1 MGSFLHGFTFQT
13 SHTETVLKKMR
24 QIHGHQNDPFVN
36 YYLNQARGQQ
46 QIGNG
51 LPFFSGLKVQKGH
64 GLGQIFSNIFS
75 KVRSALPWFFKTV
88 GKQALKSAIDVGSDV
103 LDGRQKPLESLKQ
116 HGLSGLKAVGA
127 EVAPKILQGLKESI
141 TRKDPGPI
149 KEEESGEMVQ
159 TGSGKRRKKRKTTT
173 SNKKRKRVCCRKDIF
188 D

>member
-1 MGSFLHGFTFQT
+1 
-13 SHTETVLKKMR
+13 MR
-24 QIHGHQNDPFVN
+24 QIQGYQNDPFVN

-103 LDGRQKPLESLKQ
+103 LDGRQKPLDSLKQ
-116 HGLSGLKAVGA
+116 HGLSGLKSVGA
-127 EVAPKILQGLKESI
+127 EVAPRIIQGLKESI
-141 TRKDPGPI
+141 TMKDPESEKSI
-149 KEEESGEMVQ
+149 KEGERGETVQ
-159 TGSGKRRKKRKTTT
+159 TGSGKRRKTSKKRKTT
-173 SNKKRKRVCCRKDIF
+173 SSKKRKRVCCRKDIF